1 MTKALNQVGQSGPD
15 ILVIQVIY
23 LMLWAEQLQ
32 NSHEETKVL
41 SSHLSPHPPS
51 LTNVTIYITL
61 FCCHIPE

>member
-32 NSHEETKVL
+32 NSH
-41 SSHLSPHPPS
+41 
-51 LTNVTIYITL
+51 
-61 FCCHIPE
+61 

>member
-15 ILVIQVIY
+15 IIQVIY

-41 SSHLSPHPPS
+41 SSRLSPHPPS
-51 LTNVTIYITL
+51 LTNLTIYITL